1 MEKKR
6 VFSTGNYKYYAV
18 RDEHYIY
25 GSDKCYKHQ
34 ADRSRAE

>member
-6 VFSTGNYKYYAV
+6 VFSNTGNYKYYAV

-25 GSDKCYKHQ
+25 GSNKCI
-34 ADRSRAE
+34 